1 MVYQLLGS
9 IEYFAI
15 SGPTLERM
23 YGKVACEGIS
33 DCFGLELRGQ
43 IRRLIDSHRAPVV

>member
-15 SGPTLERM
+15 STATLTLDIPSYLGSARKKD
-23 YGKVACEGIS
+23 GKVVAASGRS
-33 DCFGLELRGQ
+33 PRT
-43 IRRLIDSHRAPVV
+43 